1 MWSYTEYAHGLHNG
15 VEALIDT
22 FLYLDRVLINTYPSL
37 TVKATHLSKDS
48 CFKQPFSSRYNV
60 ASIRRCMAS
69 RLLGYFWP
77 VNVPHTISHLFSS
90 YPIACQQSTASC
102 WDFFMYKKYKVKTI
116 TDLQKPWT
124 PYLELLTHGQVVRGQ
139 QNKAASHASSEN
151 YHCFQVPSDF

>member
-1 MWSYTEYAHGLHNG
+1 MTYNLRLSNPGKLSCSFCHVLIWSYIEYAHALHNG

-37 TVKATHLSKDS
+37 TAKAMHLSKDC

-77 VNVPHTISHLFSS
+77 VNVLHTISHLFSS
-90 YPIACQQSTASC
+90 YPIACHQSMGSHWIFLCTRNRRSRPSLFYRNLGHRAWSC
-102 WDFFMYKKYKVKTI
+102 
-116 TDLQKPWT
+116 
-124 PYLELLTHGQVVRGQ
+124 
-139 QNKAASHASSEN
+139 SH
-151 YHCFQVPSDF
+151 VDR